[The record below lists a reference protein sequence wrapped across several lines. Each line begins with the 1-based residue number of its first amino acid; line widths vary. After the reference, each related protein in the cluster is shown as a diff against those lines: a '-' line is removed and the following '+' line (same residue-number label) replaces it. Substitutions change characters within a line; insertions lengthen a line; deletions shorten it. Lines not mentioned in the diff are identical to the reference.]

1 MKRLRMLKREKKW
14 SRREFLKT
22 TGAAGVGSVLGSMS
36 LLGKAASKS
45 HSEKTSDQLL
55 VPTRPF
61 GNTGANVSILGLGT
75 SWDMSSSQILF
86 RQAIKMGVTYWDTAE
101 TYGGGRSEKGIGMH
115 FTKYPE
121 DRKKMFLVTKSH
133 SRDVDGLSR
142 SLEQSL
148 ERMNTSYIDLYFVH
162 RLRGIEELRPF
173 DEFRSWVEKRKREE
187 KIRFFGFST
196 HSFMESSMM
205 EAAELGWIDG
215 IMMSY
220 NYRLMH
226 TDQMKKAVDA
236 CVKAGIGLTA
246 MKTQAVPSWGS
257 IGDVGMESET
267 ASKLTERF
275 LEKGFTPEQARLKA
289 VWRNPHIASICSE
302 MDNLTVLMA
311 NVAAALD
318 RIELSSQDMRLL
330 EQYAHETASSYCA
343 GCAHICESAVAGS
356 VPISDVMRYLMYSRS
371 YGNREQA
378 RSLYNE
384 IAQETRSLMASRD
397 YSVAE
402 QRCPEGMPIGR
413 LMREAANELA

>member
-1 MKRLRMLKREKKW
+1 MSKREKKW

-22 TGAAGVGSVLGSMS
+22 AGAASVGSVLGSMS
-36 LLGKAASKS
+36 PLAKSAGKS
-45 HSEKTSDQLL
+45 HSETSDQLL

-61 GNTGANVSILGLGT
+61 GETGVNVSMLGLGT
-75 SWDMSSSQILF
+75 SFDMTSSQLLF

-101 TYGGGRSEKGIGMH
+101 TYGGGRSEKGIGEH
-115 FTKYPE
+115 FAKYPA
-121 DRKKMFLVTKSH
+121 DRKKVFLVTKSR

-148 ERMNTSYIDLYFVH
+148 KRMNTSYIDLYFVH
-162 RLRGIEELRPF
+162 MLRGIEELRPF
-173 DEFRSWVEKRKREE
+173 DEFKGWVEKRKSEG

-196 HSFMESSMM
+196 HSYMESSMM
-205 EAAELGWIDG
+205 DAAELGWIDG

-246 MKTQAVPSWGS
+246 MKTQAVRTWGYGS
-257 IGDVGMESET
+257 VGEDSAT
-267 ASKLTERF
+267 ALKLTERF
-275 LEKGFTPEQARLKA
+275 LKRGFTPEQARLKA
-289 VWRNPHIASICSE
+289 VWQNRHIASICSE
-302 MDNLTVLMA
+302 MDSLTVLMA

-318 RIELSSQDMRLL
+318 RTELSSQDMMLL

-343 GCAHICESAVAGS
+343 GCAHICESAVEGH

-371 YGNREQA
+371 YGNKEQA
-378 RSLYNE
+378 RSLYHA
-384 IAQETRSLMASRD
+384 IAQETRSRMASLD
-397 YSVAE
+397 YSLAE
-402 QRCPEGMPIGR
+402 KRCPQGMPVGR
-413 LMREAANELA
+413 LMREAGNELA

>member
-1 MKRLRMLKREKKW
+1 MERLSMSNREKEW
-14 SRREFLKT
+14 SRRDFLKT
-22 TGAAGVGSVLGSMS
+22 AGAAGVGSVLASIGP
-36 LLGKAASKS
+36 LANAAGPS
-45 HSEKTSDQLL
+45 HSETSSQPL

-61 GNTGANVSILGLGT
+61 GKTGVNVSMLGMGGSGDLT
-75 SWDMSSSQILF
+75 SSQLLL

-101 TYGGGRSEKGIGMH
+101 TYGRGRSEKAIGDH
-115 FTKYPE
+115 FARHPA
-121 DRKKMFLVTKSH
+121 DRKKVFVVTKSR

-142 SLEQSL
+142 SLDRSL
-148 ERMNTSYIDLYFVH
+148 QRMNTSYIDLYFVH
-162 RLRGIEELRPF
+162 MLRGIEELRPF
-173 DEFRSWVEKRKREE
+173 DEFRSWVEKRKSEG

-196 HSFMESSMM
+196 HSHMESCMM

-226 TDQMKKAVDA
+226 TDKMKRAVDA

-246 MKTQAVPSWGS
+246 MKTQAVRSWGI
-257 IGDVGMESET
+257 IGNVGEETET

-275 LEKGFTPEQARLKA
+275 LKKGFTPEQARLKA
-289 VWRNPHIASICSE
+289 VWQNRHIASICSE
-302 MDNLTVLMA
+302 MDNMTILMA

-318 RIELSSQDMRLL
+318 RTELSSQDMRLL

-343 GCAHICESAVAGS
+343 GCARICESAVEGH

-371 YGNREQA
+371 YGDGNQA
-378 RSLYNE
+378 RSLYHG
-384 IAQETRSLMASRD
+384 ISKETRSLMTSRD

-402 QRCPEGMPIGR
+402 KRCPQGMPIGR
-413 LMREAANELA
+413 LMREAAHELA